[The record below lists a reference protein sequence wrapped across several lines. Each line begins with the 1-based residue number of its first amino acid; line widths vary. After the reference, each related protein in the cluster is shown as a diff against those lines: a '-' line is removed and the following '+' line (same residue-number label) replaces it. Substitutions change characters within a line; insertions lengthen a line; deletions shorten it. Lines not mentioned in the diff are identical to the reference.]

1 MCGDVAK
8 ATKAALRDYGD
19 EILVGSTPTRAAAI
33 ATILAFVSGFLPILL
48 PWDLLHVIPT
58 PPNKYLVSCTAPKQA
73 ATFNNTVVAFGNY
86 VKCEP
91 NNVQYEKLKV
101 PSTAATEAIA
111 LLSYNNEIEMANTRG
126 NLLMLP
132 GAM

>member
-33 ATILAFVSGFLPILL
+33 ATILAFVSGLL
-48 PWDLLHVIPT
+48 DLLHVIPT